1 MGKNKVKQKFEEEVM
16 KKIHKGQIRMRPR
29 IYFVLGSVMVGVG
42 LVLLVGLSALVT
54 HAFYVR
60 LVVLARMGFE
70 NVSLGW
76 CLMWMRFF
84 PWEMLI
90 VAMLMILVGGYLL
103 RKYEFVYKRGLGLA
117 LVVMVLVIVVL
128 TMLMNW
134 FGLDG
139 FVRQKPVLKQLYMY
153 QEHPRGLDEWR
164 ERYLGP
170 GTPGS
175 GKVRGVKQFRR
186 L

>member
-103 RKYEFVYKRGLGLA
+103 RKYEFVYKRGLGLV
-117 LVVMVLVIVVL
+117 LVVMVLVMVVL

-139 FVRQKPVLKQLYMY
+139 FVRQKPVLKQLYLY
-153 QEHPRGLDEWR
+153 QEHPRGFDEWK

-170 GTPGS
+170 GAPHS